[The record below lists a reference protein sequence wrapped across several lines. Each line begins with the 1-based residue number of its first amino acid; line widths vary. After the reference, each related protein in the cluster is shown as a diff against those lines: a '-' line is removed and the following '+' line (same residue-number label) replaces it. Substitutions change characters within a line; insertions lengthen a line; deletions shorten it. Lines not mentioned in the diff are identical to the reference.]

1 MLDVLLYEYLDI
13 IKNLPRTVKFE
24 DWGGG
29 GHAKIDSIEL
39 SQYGEIWVDRL
50 ESKIIIKYTY
60 SAFPFIK

>member
-1 MLDVLLYEYLDI
+1 MNIWISLRIYPVPL
-13 IKNLPRTVKFE
+13 NLKI
-24 DWGGG
+24 GG

-60 SAFPFIK
+60 SAFQFIK

>member
-1 MLDVLLYEYLDI
+1 MNIWISLRIYPVPL
-13 IKNLPRTVKFE
+13 NLKI
-24 DWGGG
+24 GGG

-60 SAFPFIK
+60 SAFQFIK

>member
-1 MLDVLLYEYLDI
+1 MNIWISLRIYPVPL
-13 IKNLPRTVKFE
+13 NLKIG
-24 DWGGG
+24 GGG

-60 SAFPFIK
+60 SAFQFIK